1 MRELFSRFVAP
12 IIDKVLGI
20 RCTSYGYQ
28 YSEIVGSLAS
38 VYFCGGDCVEDVTS
52 HLMPHLS
59 LHPTL
64 RTCSSDTIL
73 RAISELAVGNTT
85 YTSDTGRSYDFNTAT
100 MLNSLLVN
108 VLLNTG
114 QLMAGESYDLD
125 FDHQFIETEK
135 YDAKMTY
142 KKFTGY
148 SPGVAVIG
156 DLIVGIENRDGNAN
170 VRFHQ
175 QDTLERIYSNLE
187 SENIHIKRSRM
198 DCGSCSREIVE
209 TVEKH
214 SELFYIRANR
224 CGSLYDSL
232 LALRGWQR
240 EEINGIGNV
249 HTNHV
254 GHDIIGKFCL
264 THGDLS
270 ILVTFH
276 RHPIAVDGIV
286 TVVLGNAIKV
296 LRFLIVTHDDGI
308 FELICLQF
316 KSVIFHDT
324 DACSIHLFG
333 NLPKARCRHTA
344 SSPLGTTG
352 ATHHDN
358 AAVTRLVSGEIT
370 HKSGVVQLPANTR
383 FMISIT
389 LYLVVIL
396 RRTSLSRNT
405 NHTACKLTF
414 GCASDDHTFQHGLNL
429 INGLW
434 RSDVLTQHNGVIFLY
449 SLLASADFGNELRF
463 HHATTISNGI
473 IKHQELHRGDVHL
486 IAN

>member
-1 MRELFSRFVAP
+1 VREFFSRYVGSV
-12 IIDKVLGI
+12 IDEVLGL

-28 YSEIVGSLAS
+28 YSEIAGSLSS

-73 RAISELAVGNTT
+73 RGISELASVNTT
-85 YTSDTGRSYDFNTAT
+85 YTSDTGKSYDFNTAT
-100 MLNSLLVN
+100 KLNSLLVK
-108 VLLNTG
+108 VLKNTG

-187 SENIHIKRSRM
+187 SEDIHIKRSRM

-240 EEINGIGNV
+240 EEINGIEYELNSIITEKWEGKAYRLV
-249 HTNHV
+249 IQRERRMDGEQDLWEGEYTYRCILTNDYTSTNREIV
-254 GHDIIGKFCL
+254 EFYNLRGGKERIF
-264 THGDLS
+264 
-270 ILVTFH
+270 
-276 RHPIAVDGIV
+276 
-286 TVVLGNAIKV
+286 
-296 LRFLIVTHDDGI
+296 DDMNNG
-308 FELICLQF
+308 
-316 KSVIFHDT
+316 
-324 DACSIHLFG
+324 FG
-333 NLPKARCRHTA
+333 WARLPKSFMAENTVFLMLTAIIRNFYKFLMGRLDTKAFGLKKTSRIKAFVFKFISVPAKWIRTARHYELNIYT
-344 SSPLGTTG
+344 
-352 ATHHDN
+352 DN
-358 AAVTRLVSGEIT
+358 QSYLNPFAIT
-370 HKSGVVQLPANTR
+370 DG
-383 FMISIT
+383 
-389 LYLVVIL
+389 
-396 RRTSLSRNT
+396 
-405 NHTACKLTF
+405 
-414 GCASDDHTFQHGLNL
+414 
-429 INGLW
+429 
-434 RSDVLTQHNGVIFLY
+434 
-449 SLLASADFGNELRF
+449 
-463 HHATTISNGI
+463 
-473 IKHQELHRGDVHL
+473 
-486 IAN
+486 